1 MSRHERRAMIDRG
14 HHELSVVRQC
24 ELLDIS
30 RSSAYYSPVQADEY
44 ELELMGLV
52 DKQYLLTAF
61 YGSRKMAVWL
71 RGQGHQVN
79 RKRVQRLMRRM
90 GIEAIYRRPRT
101 TMPDSGHKVYPYLLR
116 GLEID
121 RVNQVWAADIT
132 YIPMVHGFMYLVC
145 VMDWH
150 SRYVLSWRLSNT
162 LEADSCVDALEE
174 ALSRD
179 LPGVFNTDQG
189 SQFTSE
195 AFTSVLVAHGVR
207 ISMDSVGS
215 YMDNVFVEP
224 LWRSVKYEEVYLKAY
239 ESVAEARAGIGAYL
253 RFYDSE
259 RPHQTLDYRTPA
271 QVFEEGRNQVHQSEV
286 NHKRVYR
293 LYRLEGLR
301 MRPKRPRR
309 HVSSQ
314 KREVKPQAS
323 RPDERW
329 AMDFRSDE
337 LFDGRRIRI
346 LTLVDH
352 FTRES
357 LDIEVDG
364 SIGGQRV
371 AEVLARLALQ
381 GRKPQT
387 IAMDN
392 GPEFTSKRLDQWAY
406 LNGVELDFSRPGKPT
421 DNAMIEAFNARLRE
435 ECLNESWFLSLEDA
449 REKIEGW
456 RRHYNGER
464 PHGALGNLAPQAFAL
479 VATAGVQ

>member
-44 ELELMGLV
+44 ELELMGVV
-52 DKQYLLTAF
+52 DKQYLLTPF

-121 RVNQVWAADIT
+121 RVNQVWAVDIT
-132 YIPMVHGFMYLVC
+132 YIPMVYGFMYLVC

-215 YMDNVFVEP
+215 YMDNVFVER

-239 ESVAEARAGIGAYL
+239 EGSVCFGGMPIFMGIKSQITLAVDQRKTVLIGKLLEWSECHADGELTPPPPEISGYSEKEVHYHIGLCDEAGL
-253 RFYDSE
+253 
-259 RPHQTLDYRTPA
+259 
-271 QVFEEGRNQVHQSEV
+271 
-286 NHKRVYR
+286 
-293 LYRLEGLR
+293 LY
-301 MRPKRPRR
+301 
-309 HVSSQ
+309 VQ
-314 KREVKPQAS
+314 KRTMAGQEG
-323 RPDERW
+323 ERYQ
-329 AMDFRSDE
+329 
-337 LFDGRRIRI
+337 I
-346 LTLVDH
+346 LNLTWSGH
-352 FTRES
+352 
-357 LDIEVDG
+357 
-364 SIGGQRV
+364 
-371 AEVLARLALQ
+371 
-381 GRKPQT
+381 
-387 IAMDN
+387 N
-392 GPEFTSKRLDQWAY
+392 
-406 LNGVELDFSRPGKPT
+406 ELD
-421 DNAMIEAFNARLRE
+421 
-435 ECLNESWFLSLEDA
+435 
-449 REKIEGW
+449 
-456 RRHYNGER
+456 RRR
-464 PHGALGNLAPQAFAL
+464 SS
-479 VATAGVQ
+479 TS

>member
-52 DKQYLLTAF
+52 DKQYLLTPF

-132 YIPMVHGFMYLVC
+132 YIPMVHEFMYLVC

-207 ISMDSVGS
+207 ISMDSSRQLHGQCVRGAA
-215 YMDNVFVEP
+215 VEE
-224 LWRSVKYEEVYLKAY
+224 REVRGG
-239 ESVAEARAGIGAYL
+239 V
-253 RFYDSE
+253 SE
-259 RPHQTLDYRTPA
+259 GVRECGRGQ
-271 QVFEEGRNQVHQSEV
+271 GRNWSLPEILQQRAPSPDP
-286 NHKRVYR
+286 R
-293 LYRLEGLR
+293 LQNPGPGVR
-301 MRPKRPRR
+301 
-309 HVSSQ
+309 
-314 KREVKPQAS
+314 
-323 RPDERW
+323 
-329 AMDFRSDE
+329 
-337 LFDGRRIRI
+337 
-346 LTLVDH
+346 
-352 FTRES
+352 
-357 LDIEVDG
+357 
-364 SIGGQRV
+364 
-371 AEVLARLALQ
+371 
-381 GRKPQT
+381 GRK
-387 IAMDN
+387 
-392 GPEFTSKRLDQWAY
+392 E
-406 LNGVELDFSRPGKPT
+406 PGTP
-421 DNAMIEAFNARLRE
+421 
-435 ECLNESWFLSLEDA
+435 
-449 REKIEGW
+449 
-456 RRHYNGER
+456 
-464 PHGALGNLAPQAFAL
+464 
-479 VATAGVQ
+479 V

>member
-1 MSRHERRAMIDRG
+1 MSRHERRAIIDRG

-52 DKQYLLTAF
+52 DKQYLLTPF

-207 ISMDSVGS
+207 ISMDGKGR
-215 YMDNVFVEP
+215 YTDNILLER
-224 LWRSVKYEEVYLKAY
+224 LWRTVKYEEVYLKAY
-239 ESVAEARAGIGAYL
+239 SNGREAKAGLDAYFS
-253 RFYDSE
+253 FYNNQ
-259 RPHQTLDYRTPA
+259 RPHQALGYRTPA
-271 QVFEEGRNQVHQSEV
+271 EVFKGDLAPS
-286 NHKRVYR
+286 
-293 LYRLEGLR
+293 
-301 MRPKRPRR
+301 
-309 HVSSQ
+309 
-314 KREVKPQAS
+314 
-323 RPDERW
+323 DERSINGKR
-329 AMDFRSDE
+329 APNGAFSDLGKTAE
-337 LFDGRRIRI
+337 L
-346 LTLVDH
+346 
-352 FTRES
+352 
-357 LDIEVDG
+357 
-364 SIGGQRV
+364 
-371 AEVLARLALQ
+371 
-381 GRKPQT
+381 P
-387 IAMDN
+387 
-392 GPEFTSKRLDQWAY
+392 
-406 LNGVELDFSRPGKPT
+406 
-421 DNAMIEAFNARLRE
+421 
-435 ECLNESWFLSLEDA
+435 LSFA
-449 REKIEGW
+449 
-456 RRHYNGER
+456 
-464 PHGALGNLAPQAFAL
+464 PNLSN
-479 VATAGVQ
+479 